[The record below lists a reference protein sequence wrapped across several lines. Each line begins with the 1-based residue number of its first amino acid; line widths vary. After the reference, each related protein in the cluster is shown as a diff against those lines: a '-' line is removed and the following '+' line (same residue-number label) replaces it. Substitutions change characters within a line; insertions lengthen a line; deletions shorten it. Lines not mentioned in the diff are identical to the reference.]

1 MTQRFDVNNK
11 ELNKKK
17 FNEQV
22 QHIVTKQRKVGAK
35 FSKTTIEMSLTPT
48 NLSEED
54 KKDEVEKQ
62 SDALQL
68 DSSSDEPDELAA
80 KKRLYPFGSES
91 ESVKRAKMDPTL
103 L

>member
-1 MTQRFDVNNK
+1 
-11 ELNKKK
+11 
-17 FNEQV
+17 
-22 QHIVTKQRKVGAK
+22 
-35 FSKTTIEMSLTPT
+35 MSLTPT

-62 SDALQL
+62 SDGLQL

-103 L
+103 LWLILFKQIREIDDSEQEVNIWLKYNAI